1 MKLRLTAVL
10 AAFTLG
16 AGISTVAAQSYLIEP
31 EQEVI
36 IREYITTQP
45 VEPVDPGIDFD
56 FTVGSIVPDT
66 VEVYEL
72 QAPRIDTR
80 YEYVVVE
87 ERTVLVEPGTRRI
100 IHIIE

>member
-1 MKLRLTAVL
+1 MKHRLTAVL

-16 AGISTVAAQSYLIEP
+16 AGITAAAAQSYVIEP

-45 VEPVDPGIDFD
+45 VERIDPGIDFD

-72 QAPRIDTR
+72 QAPQIDTR
-80 YEYVVVE
+80 YEYVIVE
-87 ERTVLVEPGTRRI
+87 ERTVLVEPETRRI